1 MGRTLLLALLAVVCA
16 AATSAAPTIV
26 FDDESVSV
34 SEITASGRVAFFSMA
49 FERAGFRDRLTRRD
63 DLLTDEDG
71 DGTVRVDLERP
82 VPPASLWVAVDLATG
97 ELALALPE
105 GSPFREVAFPARGLG
120 AELRWLE
127 DRRNLLD
134 LFLVRAGNGAD
145 AGAWGISLA
154 DGGSGDDDRSQNRSI
169 RAATLD
175 FRPVGDSPQ
184 PPERLAP
191 GDLLVGFDPDTLELY
206 AVRLPGGGN

>member
-1 MGRTLLLALLAVVCA
+1 MGRTLLLSFLVAVCA
-16 AATSAAPTIV
+16 AAASAAPTIV

-34 SEITASGRVAFFSMA
+34 SEITPSGRVAFFAMA
-49 FERAGFRDRLTRRD
+49 FERAGFRSRLTRLD
-63 DLLTDEDG
+63 DLLTDDDG
-71 DGTVRVDLERP
+71 DGMVR
-82 VPPASLWVAVDLATG
+82 VAVDLATG

-120 AELRWLE
+120 AELQSLE
-127 DRRNLLD
+127 DQRLLLE
-134 LFLVRAGNGAD
+134 LFLVRAGAGAD

-154 DGGSGDDDRSQNRSI
+154 DGGPGDDDRSQNRSI

-175 FRPVGDSPQ
+175 FSPVGDSPP